1 MCSLARMCSLTIMC
15 ALTNMDEQRWIQQ
28 LQSEWSFMIIREMID
43 EKRASVLGTH
53 AGKVLLTLSWE

>member
-1 MCSLARMCSLTIMC
+1 MC